1 MHTHQYSLPTR
12 IVFLIG
18 FHSVKSL
25 NFFIICWHGYLIME
39 LNLTAKD
46 KHALKSL
53 SVDLRDMLRMKK
65 VNDRVENPEYRRVFD
80 ATYFKVTDG
89 NYLDQMLNWIEDFRN
104 RMADAESE
112 QSNDELN
119 LETKKL
125 IDAGWINSRTKMDD

>member
-1 MHTHQYSLPTR
+1 
-12 IVFLIG
+12 
-18 FHSVKSL
+18 
-25 NFFIICWHGYLIME
+25 ME
-39 LNLTAKD
+39 LDLTAKD

-104 RMADAESE
+104 RLDYAESE
-112 QSNDELN
+112 QPKDELN

-125 IDAGWINSRTKMDD
+125 IDAGCIT

>member
-1 MHTHQYSLPTR
+1 M
-12 IVFLIG
+12 FLIG
-18 FHSVKSL
+18 SYSVKSW
-25 NFFIICWHGYLIME
+25 NCFIICWHDYLIVE

-65 VNDRVENPEYRRVFD
+65 VDDRVESPEYRRVFD
-80 ATYFKVTDG
+80 ATFFKVMDG
-89 NYLDQMLNWIEDFRN
+89 NYLDEMLNWIKDFRN

-112 QSNDELN
+112 QPNDELN

-125 IDAGWINSRTKMDD
+125 IDAGWITQPN